1 MVDES
6 DAKRLKE
13 LRKESPV
20 VYRRVKICLLIAVPV
35 FFLFIVASIILMAL
49 DGFSLLWLVVMG
61 PAIGGVIGGG
71 IVLPLFPKIE
81 RQYKKIKDLKT
92 LDSLLLRARVV
103 TIIFYAFTLLY
114 GFALVFLVIVF
125 PLILQRR

>member
-71 IVLPLFPKIE
+71 I
-81 RQYKKIKDLKT
+81 
-92 LDSLLLRARVV
+92 LLLRARVV